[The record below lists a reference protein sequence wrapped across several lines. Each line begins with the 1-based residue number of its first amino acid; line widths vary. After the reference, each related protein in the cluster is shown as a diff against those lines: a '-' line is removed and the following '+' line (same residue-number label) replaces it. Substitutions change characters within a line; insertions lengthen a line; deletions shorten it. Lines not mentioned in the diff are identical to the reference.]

1 MTVGPNRTCA
11 PFAFASTPRALPTAL
26 TNLVSHEAASPVAA
40 GKQDAGTPYLTYVIK
55 AEARRWLVGSITLK
69 ELSAADSIRAIG
81 CPSFILSVLENPFK
95 LKTDL
100 RLGIPSLGTGDVCH

>member
-1 MTVGPNRTCA
+1 MKQQVQSQRGNK
-11 PFAFASTPRALPTAL
+11 TPGHLI
-26 TNLVSHEAASPVAA
+26 
-40 GKQDAGTPYLTYVIK
+40 TYVIK

-69 ELSAADSIRAIG
+69 ELRAADSIRAIG